1 MFYFLISGTH
11 NMMIDLTVPRP
22 TVSVMSFILGV
33 VITWLWGGSY
43 NTHSVQVD
51 FERVNRQEEVLARW
65 QSSTVTAVAFAPK
78 CTDCK
83 DCNVQKIGTI
93 EATVIENSRYYGS
106 GNKSIKQRLKL
117 PNSQQ
122 DNCSSSEPSMS
133 RWNGKR
139 NLVLSMGSSYNRN
152 ILEPFVYSCSAYVKS
167 AVCVILRSAKDKA
180 DTATWTWLNRVP
192 NVFFAYEGADWN
204 MDEIIALLPKGI
216 ETDPTKMLS
225 ESKRIIAQKA
235 FLFRN
240 PCAFD
245 KIVSIDSRDVFFQ
258 SDPFDNIIKGL
269 YLDSEIYNL
278 RFEPYNV
285 NWVNLIRDPNDEG
298 NPTPTIDLIP
308 EAAPNRIEGKH
319 YQLRPVL
326 CSGVMAGTGPA
337 MEAYSDAMITLLV
350 QSKIV
355 RYEKGLDQGF
365 HNVLFHRYP
374 ELIWPHQANMIRS
387 EGGWIS
393 NNYECHANQNVPFIW
408 EPFHLNQPAIIHQY
422 DRCKPLAKIVAS
434 DFAHMQF

>member
-1 MFYFLISGTH
+1 
-11 NMMIDLTVPRP
+11 MIDLTVPRH
-22 TVSVMSFILGV
+22 TVSLMSFILGV
-33 VITWLWGGSY
+33 VMTWLLGPLWGTSY

-51 FERVNRQEEVLARW
+51 FQRVNRQEEVLPRW
-65 QSSTVTAVAFAPK
+65 QSSIVTALPPTPK

-83 DCNVQKIGTI
+83 NCNVQKIATI
-93 EATVIENSRYYGS
+93 EPTLIQNERYYGS
-106 GNKSIKQRLKL
+106 GNKSIKQRLKM

-122 DNCSSSEPSMS
+122 DNCSSSEPSSS

-152 ILEPFVYSCSAYVKS
+152 IIQPFVYSCSAYVKS

-180 DTATWTWLNRVP
+180 DTATASWLNTVP
-192 NVFFAYEGADWN
+192 NVFFAYEGSDWN

-216 ETDPTKMLS
+216 ETDPAKMLS
-225 ESKRIIAQKA
+225 ETKRIIAQKA

-285 NWVNLIRDPNDEG
+285 NWVNLIR
-298 NPTPTIDLIP
+298 
-308 EAAPNRIEGKH
+308 GK
-319 YQLRPVL
+319 
-326 CSGVMAGTGPA
+326 
-337 MEAYSDAMITLLV
+337 I
-350 QSKIV
+350 
-355 RYEKGLDQGF
+355 
-365 HNVLFHRYP
+365 
-374 ELIWPHQANMIRS
+374 
-387 EGGWIS
+387 
-393 NNYECHANQNVPFIW
+393 
-408 EPFHLNQPAIIHQY
+408 
-422 DRCKPLAKIVAS
+422 
-434 DFAHMQF
+434 